1 MSSSAQIAANQA
13 NAQNS
18 TGPKTEEGKAASC
31 LNNFRHGLAGL
42 QFSVLPGE
50 CQEEYATLV
59 AGLKAEHQPH
69 TITECI
75 LVEKLAQHFWLSQR
89 AQRYADLSMD
99 NEKQFSLF
107 LRYQTTNDRAFH
119 KCLDQLLKR
128 RAEKRKEQIG
138 FESQKRQEAEQTV
151 KQELNQAKARLVNAK
166 AADLEFETELRSYIE
181 APLPGNVQI
190 PFDELKGVL
199 KYALTEVARN
209 LQQNAE
215 RKQGLAA

>member
-1 MSSSAQIAANQA
+1 MSTPAQVAANQV
-13 NAQNS
+13 NAQHS
-18 TGPKTEEGKAASC
+18 TGPKTKEGRAASC
-31 LNNFRHGLAGL
+31 LNNFRHGLAGV

-50 CQEEYATLV
+50 CQEEYAALV
-59 AGLKAEHQPH
+59 DGLKAEHQPA

-119 KCLDQLLKR
+119 KCLDQLLKL
-128 RAEKRKEQIG
+128 RAEKRKEQNG
-138 FESQKRQEAEQTV
+138 FESQKRQEAEATA
-151 KQELNQAKARLVNAK
+151 KQELNQAKARLANAK
-166 AADLEFETELRSYIE
+166 AADQEFETELRSYIE

-190 PFDELKGVL
+190 PFDELKSVL

-209 LQQNAE
+209 LEA
-215 RKQGLAA
+215 KKAA